1 MEMCINWRNMARF
14 GAVMLR
20 NGPICLNRWKVKE
33 MLAKSHTLHARVIAF
48 HMHTCLDVP
57 YIKCFFFFF
66 LFVGVAVVALRPVC
80 PAEGNV
86 CCVLLS
92 LLR

>member
-1 MEMCINWRNMARF
+1 
-14 GAVMLR
+14 
-20 NGPICLNRWKVKE
+20 

-66 LFVGVAVVALRPVC
+66 YLLVLLLLLCALFVLQKEMCVAFCFRYYASDADENGSSQTQHVHAHIVIVMLP
-80 PAEGNV
+80 
-86 CCVLLS
+86 
-92 LLR
+92 